1 MSAGFTEA
9 LVLSVVSGLLVEL
22 GHDLFLRLVRRSS
35 RLGLVRR
42 PGAAGPASARRRC
55 DEPER
60 GQVS

>member
-22 GHDLFLRLVRRSS
+22 GHDLFLRLVRRAP
-35 RLGLVRR
+35 RPGLVRR
-42 PGAAGPASARRRC
+42 PGAAGPASAGRRC

-60 GQVS
+60 GRVS